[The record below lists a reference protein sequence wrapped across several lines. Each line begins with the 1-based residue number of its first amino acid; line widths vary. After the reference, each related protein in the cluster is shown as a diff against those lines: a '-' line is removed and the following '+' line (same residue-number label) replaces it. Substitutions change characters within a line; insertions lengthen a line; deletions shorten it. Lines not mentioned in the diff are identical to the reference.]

1 MNFRLIKS
9 LASGWLMMVTI
20 IALSSCRHVAFGAE
34 SDVEATVDSFACDY
48 FNWYFEEAAR
58 HCTPESER
66 WLRYAASNVHQADI
80 DLLTHQEESAQH
92 EILEINMDEN
102 DTTATAHLTVR
113 NYLHMDTIGTKGH
126 FVNQADFVLNL
137 VRRNGRWLV
146 RMGGLP
152 RSGKRNRD
160 RS

>member
-20 IALSSCRHVAFGAE
+20 IALSSCRHVSFGAE
-34 SDVEATVDSFACDY
+34 SDIEATVDSFACDY
-48 FNWYFEEAAR
+48 FNWHFEEAAR

-102 DTTATAHLTVR
+102 DTTATVHLTVR

-152 RSGKRNRD
+152 RSEKRNRD